1 MINIIKN
8 NKQTINKNASFQQLN
23 QKEVKI
29 VLPDYPTTIIT
40 NQVKKEIIPENIV
53 VRQTTQEDQLDV
65 NDLLNFIDVDKLL
78 DIKQSKNVHVY
89 ELYQLKDLSKKL
101 KINFS
106 NVNKK
111 VIIERIKDK
120 LNDQF
125 HGQPNLIGHLKQL
138 SDKELKLNTIS
149 HAFDLYHISNE
160 KKTELLNQIKKILNV
175 KDTISFIIKTIEAQ
189 WVVPKIKK

>member
-1 MINIIKN
+1 MIQSIKN
-8 NKQTINKNASFQQLN
+8 NKQTINKKASFQQSHN
-23 QKEVKI
+23 DHVKI

-40 NQVKKEIIPENIV
+40 NQYKEENIPENIV
-53 VRQTTQEDQLDV
+53 VKTTIKEELDV
-65 NDLLNFIDVDKLL
+65 HDLLHFIDVDKLL
-78 DIKQSKNVHVY
+78 DVKQSKNVNVY

-101 KINFS
+101 HINFS

-125 HGQPNLIGHLKQL
+125 HGQPNLIGYLKRL
-138 SDKELKLNTIS
+138 SDKELKLPAIT
-149 HAFDLYHISNE
+149 HAFDIYRISSE

-175 KDTISFIIKTIEAQ
+175 KDAVGFIIKLIEAQ
-189 WVVPKIKK
+189 WIVPKIKK